1 MKSLADILIGLS
13 VITVIFSVVGAL
25 GFDLWLAST
34 QWVIIAGVL
43 GIYAIY
49 LKIRANN

>member
-1 MKSLADILIGLS
+1 MKSLGDILIGLS
-13 VITVIFSVVGAL
+13 VIAVILAVIGAF
-25 GFDLWLAST
+25 GVDLWLAST

-49 LKIRANN
+49 LKIRS